1 MTITV
6 RAHGSLR
13 ELVPAGTKL
22 EDVGT
27 VGEAIQRL
35 TLPSELGLAIM
46 VNGRIANWNTP
57 LAHGDV
63 LQLVPALAG
72 G

>member
-1 MTITV
+1 MTVTV

-13 ELVPAGTKL
+13 DRIPSGARLD
-22 EDVGT
+22 DVHT
-27 VGEAIQRL
+27 VGEAITRL
-35 TLPSELGLAIM
+35 AIPPDLGLAIM
-46 VNGRIANWNTP
+46 VNGHIANWNTT
-57 LAHGDV
+57 LADGDL

>member
-1 MTITV
+1 MTVTV

-13 ELVPAGTKL
+13 DRIPTGTKL
-22 EDVGT
+22 EDVCT

-35 TLPSELGLAIM
+35 AVPSELGLAIM

-57 LAHGDV
+57 LAHGDL
-63 LQLVPALAG
+63 LQLVPALSG

>member
-1 MTITV
+1 MTVIV

-13 ELVPAGTKL
+13 ERIPSGAKL
-22 EDVGT
+22 DDVHT
-27 VGEAIQRL
+27 VADAINRL
-35 TLPSELGLAIM
+35 ALPPDLGLAIM
-46 VNGRIANWNTP
+46 VNGHIADWNTT
-57 LAHGDV
+57 LADGDL